1 MANYEY
7 IKKRLDRLGQERGT
21 WEVNWQEILDYVM
34 PRKADVVTLRT
45 RGEKRTEVLFDSTA
59 ITANNLLAAS
69 LQGTLTS
76 PSLPWFSIKLRDEE
90 LNEDRDVQLWLED
103 TARRM
108 YDTFNE
114 TNFNTE
120 VHEMYL
126 DLCSIGTAALFV
138 EEGSKGFDTD
148 GIHFNCL
155 HIAEYYIQES
165 IDGKVDTLY
174 RKYKLTARQAVQE
187 FGFDNVGEKI
197 QTASKERPD
206 HKFNFIHAVEPTA
219 DYERSTGKS
228 ATKLKFHSCHVCEED
243 KMVVRT
249 GGYNEFPYLVPRWSK
264 ATGEIFGRSPSF
276 NALPDIKT
284 LNKAVEIGLKAWAKA
299 IDPPLLVQDDGV
311 IGRVR
316 MTPAGITVIRNDG
329 AVKPLQ
335 IGTNW
340 QITDLKENQLRT
352 AIRQAYYSD
361 QLQLQEG
368 PQMTATEVQVRYELM
383 QRLLGPTLGRFQSE
397 FLNPLIERV
406 FGIMYRAGALLKEPD
421 IIQGTK
427 IDVEYLGPLARSQ
440 RMEESVAIERL
451 YSLAMNIAQIDPA
464 IMDNIDHDEA
474 VRLRGKLLG
483 VPKTVLRGKDD
494 VDNMRTIRAEQAQM
508 AQMAQE
514 QQALGKAQKD
524 QAQAAKILAD
534 PNVSSGLE
542 DTVNE
547 MGMENI
553 ADEYGQRS

>member
-7 IKKRLDRLGQERGT
+7 IKKRVDTLSQERGT

-138 EEGSKGFDTD
+138 EEGSNGFDTD

-197 QTASKERPD
+197 QTASKEKPD

-494 VDNMRTIRAEQAQM
+494 VDNMRTMRAEQAQM

>member
-406 FGIMYRAGALLKEPD
+406 FGIMYRAGALIKEPD

-494 VDNMRTIRAEQAQM
+494 VDNMRTMRAEQAQM

>member
-138 EEGSKGFDTD
+138 EEGSRGFDTD

-406 FGIMYRAGALLKEPD
+406 FGIMYRAGALMKEPD

-494 VDNMRTIRAEQAQM
+494 VDNMRTMRAEQAQM

-534 PNVSSGLE
+534 PNVSGGLE

>member
-90 LNEDRDVQLWLED
+90 LNENRDVQLWLED

-138 EEGSKGFDTD
+138 EEGSNGFDTD

-494 VDNMRTIRAEQAQM
+494 VEGLRAMRAEQAQM

-542 DTVNE
+542 DTVQE

-553 ADEYGQRS
+553 TDEYGQRS

>member
-1 MANYEY
+1 MS
-7 IKKRLDRLGQERGT
+7 R
-21 WEVNWQEILDYVM
+21 
-34 PRKADVVTLRT
+34 
-45 RGEKRTEVLFDSTA
+45 
-59 ITANNLLAAS
+59 NLV
-69 LQGTLTS
+69 
-76 PSLPWFSIKLRDEE
+76 RDEE

>member
-45 RGEKRTEVLFDSTA
+45 KGEKRTEVLFDSTA

-76 PSLPWFSIKLRDEE
+76 PSLPWFNIKLRDEE

-406 FGIMYRAGALLKEPD
+406 FGIMYRAGALMKEPD

-494 VDNMRTIRAEQAQM
+494 VDNMRTMRAEQAQM

-534 PNVSSGLE
+534 PNVSGGLE